1 MLRILVELVL
11 LSPLF
16 AEYLLDPEPDI
27 STGSGAERR
36 WAPEV
41 RGLVCDTPNV
51 SLFVYAARSRLA
63 EALHK
68 ELVGDAAE
76 VVDLVSYFLGKAFQ
90 QGIDALWIVAVML
103 IHYRSRLLSTTMG
116 VDFGT

>member
-51 SLFVYAARSRLA
+51 SLFVYAA
-63 EALHK
+63 
-68 ELVGDAAE
+68 
-76 VVDLVSYFLGKAFQ
+76 
-90 QGIDALWIVAVML
+90 
-103 IHYRSRLLSTTMG
+103 
-116 VDFGT
+116 